1 MKKKI
6 GIVIGIIIFVIV
18 LLALYYIYNN
28 VIDHDSLS
36 GTAPAGGTDS
46 QETAPSGS
54 AGSGE
59 AGQASG
65 DSDGDVPGGSE
76 GVPDAAVIPGD
87 DPGSTAPNAEAD
99 AAKELPEAP
108 DFKILDADGNAV
120 SFNDLKGKPI
130 VLNFWASWCPPC
142 IEELPIFDTLSQ
154 ELEGEVTFVMVDLVS
169 ERETIESGKAYI
181 AENKLG
187 FPVYF
192 DVDRDGAA
200 TYGITSIPT
209 TYFINADGFIET
221 GVVGGI
227 DRDTLKRGISYI
239 Y

>member
-1 MKKKI
+1 MKKRI
-6 GIVIGIIIFVIV
+6 GIVIGVIIFVV
-18 LLALYYIYNN
+18 ALLALYYVYNN
-28 VIDHDSLS
+28 VLDKDELLV
-36 GTAPAGGTDS
+36 TAPAGGADAS
-46 QETAPSGS
+46 
-54 AGSGE
+54 
-59 AGQASG
+59 ASG
-65 DSDGDVPGGSE
+65 DIVSGGSA
-76 GVPDAAVIPGD
+76 GVPDANAVIPGDDAVIPGD

-142 IEELPIFDTLSQ
+142 IEELPIFDTLSK
-154 ELEGEVTFVMVDLVS
+154 ELEGEVTFVMIDLVGD
-169 ERETIESGKAYI
+169 RETIASGKAYLS
-181 AENKLG
+181 ENNLG

-192 DVDRDGAA
+192 DTEQDGAA

-209 TYFINADGFIET
+209 TYFINADGFIAT

-227 DRDTLKRGISYI
+227 DRDTLERGISYI
-239 Y
+239 FP